1 MPRISK
7 VKKKAVKTKTKTV
20 IKPKIKSANKIKETN
35 KGPIKISKTYIPKD
49 TEKYMCEKHKVF
61 FRMKLQ
67 EWRKEL
73 VKSNNDALYNGS
85 MDDNSI
91 SADIVDQANSY
102 TDKNVEMKAINR
114 QIKLISEIDKALF
127 RIKLNEW
134 KKELIKANNEALY
147 NGSMDDNNIS
157 ADLVDQASSY
167 IDKNVEMKAINRQIK
182 LISEID
188 KALRRIM
195 DDTYGYC
202 LDTAEPIG
210 LKRLMARPVA
220 KYTIAAQEKHEK
232 DEKVHADD

>member
-1 MPRISK
+1 MPK
-7 VKKKAVKTKTKTV
+7 TAKAKKKVSKPKTKV
-20 IKPKIKSANKIKETN
+20 VSKPKKTKASPAKKV
-35 KGPIKISKTYIPKD
+35 PIKISKSYVPKE

-61 FRMKLQ
+61 
-67 EWRKEL
+67 
-73 VKSNNDALYNGS
+73 
-85 MDDNSI
+85 
-91 SADIVDQANSY
+91 
-102 TDKNVEMKAINR
+102 
-114 QIKLISEIDKALF
+114 F

-157 ADLVDQASSY
+157 ADLVDQASTY

-188 KALRRIM
+188 KALARIREN
-195 DDTYGYC
+195 TYGYC